1 MSLVVLKFQELKMNL
16 GNKLTLF
23 FPMFPLDSREKLKH
37 FDEILQGNQKGT
49 PGRKGLTVITLLLLK
64 FKEGVYFVCVS
75 FMLIHVIRLNFVNHE
90 ANDYFPECIR

>member
-1 MSLVVLKFQELKMNL
+1 MNL

-23 FPMFPLDSREKLKH
+23 FSMFPLHSREKLKH

-64 FKEGVYFVCVS
+64 LKEDVHFLCVS
-75 FMLIHVIRLNFVNHE
+75 FMLIHVIRLNFVNDE
-90 ANDYFPECIR
+90 ANDYCPECIG

>member
-16 GNKLTLF
+16 GNKLNLF

-75 FMLIHVIRLNFVNHE
+75 FMLIHVIRLNFVNDE
-90 ANDYFPECIR
+90 ANDYCPECIG